1 MNAFL
6 TVYGRRVR
14 FAISIPQ
21 FVENGAFDTL
31 AFRSFLKRTEQIGF
45 ESAWVSEQIIGTM
58 PELGP
63 IETLSYAA
71 ACTERI
77 RLGVSALVLP
87 LYSPV
92 HLAKSLSTLDQL
104 SRGRLE
110 VGITLGGRFRM
121 FSAFGVDPSTLAA
134 RFTEEI
140 RLLEALWTQPR
151 VNFDGR
157 FWQLRDAALE
167 PKPFQQPRP
176 PLWFGASSPAAL
188 RRAVALGEGFMGA
201 GSQTTEQFVGQVQ
214 VVREAL
220 ADLGRDPAAFRI
232 AKRIYIAVDNDRERA
247 RRRLTEALQRLYG
260 YFRMPNLDALGT
272 AGTAEECIEALREVT
287 AAGAKLLLLNP
298 LFDDAEQMERLA
310 ADVMP
315 KLAA

>member
-1 MNAFL
+1 MNGYI

-157 FWQLRDAALE
+157 F
-167 PKPFQQPRP
+167 
-176 PLWFGASSPAAL
+176 
-188 RRAVALGEGFMGA
+188 
-201 GSQTTEQFVGQVQ
+201 
-214 VVREAL
+214 
-220 ADLGRDPAAFRI
+220 
-232 AKRIYIAVDNDRERA
+232 
-247 RRRLTEALQRLYG
+247 
-260 YFRMPNLDALGT
+260 
-272 AGTAEECIEALREVT
+272 
-287 AAGAKLLLLNP
+287 
-298 LFDDAEQMERLA
+298 
-310 ADVMP
+310 
-315 KLAA
+315 